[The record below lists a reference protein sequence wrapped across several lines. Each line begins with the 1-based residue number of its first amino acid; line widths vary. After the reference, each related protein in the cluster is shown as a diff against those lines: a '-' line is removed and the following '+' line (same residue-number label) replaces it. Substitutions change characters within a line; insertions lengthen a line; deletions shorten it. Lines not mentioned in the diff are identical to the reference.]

1 MPPGTR
7 DPAARLPPAV
17 RALRWILIALL
28 LLSAA
33 LTLVGL
39 PELQEAVAAG
49 RMPAALRWIPPAFLA
64 VFLIGFGV
72 YRFALVRAGR
82 YPAGKALVRLGLL
95 LLVGGVIAGI
105 VLERGR
111 PERAPAAVVDLDR
124 ALRSSDPDVRAM
136 AAELARHRPRE
147 VALPLAPRLADLV
160 EDAAP
165 EVRREAHASLV
176 ALAGSDVGGQGEGAA
191 ARWRTWAVEAGR

>member
-1 MPPGTR
+1 MSPGTR

-64 VFLIGFGV
+64 VFLVGFGV

-105 VLERGR
+105 VLERGK
-111 PERAPAAVVDLDR
+111 PERAAAAVDLAR
-124 ALRSSDPDVRAM
+124 ALRSTDPDVRAM

-160 EDAAP
+160 EDDAP

-176 ALAGSDVGGQGEGAA
+176 ALAGRDVGGEGEGAA
-191 ARWRTWAVEAGR
+191 ERWRTWAAEAGR